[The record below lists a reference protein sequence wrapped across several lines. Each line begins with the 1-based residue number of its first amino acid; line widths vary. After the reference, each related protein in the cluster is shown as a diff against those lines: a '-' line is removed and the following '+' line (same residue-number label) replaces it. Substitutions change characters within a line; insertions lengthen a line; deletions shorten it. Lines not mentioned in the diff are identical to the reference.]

1 MKIICD
7 LDKTP
12 GRGRQVK
19 YGNLEFRNA
28 AETAYAGEPSV
39 CVI

>member
-19 YGNLEFRNA
+19 YGNLEVQFLV
-28 AETAYAGEPSV
+28 TFL
-39 CVI
+39 